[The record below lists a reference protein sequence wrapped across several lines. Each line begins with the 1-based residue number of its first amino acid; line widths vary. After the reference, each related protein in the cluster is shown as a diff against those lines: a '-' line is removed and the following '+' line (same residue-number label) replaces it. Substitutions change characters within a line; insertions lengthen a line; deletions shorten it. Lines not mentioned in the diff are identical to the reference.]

1 VGGGVGVAAA
11 VVVAGGAG
19 AVVGRGA
26 TGGGCAGVLS
36 RGATAGASGLT
47 GRDGS
52 VGSGVPCVVLCV
64 TVGGGEDEG
73 VRKKISADNPTKP
86 MAIAA
91 APYTSILPSGG
102 ALPRGSDRG

>member
-1 VGGGVGVAAA
+1 
-11 VVVAGGAG
+11 
-19 AVVGRGA
+19 
-26 TGGGCAGVLS
+26 
-36 RGATAGASGLT
+36 
-47 GRDGS
+47 
-52 VGSGVPCVVLCV
+52 V